1 MIRLGRHSCFALD
14 ADALRE
20 PGPGSSRACAAD
32 FDNGWGRSDR
42 RRAMRPDP
50 RGVTESFRAE
60 HRAQACT
67 SRKFQ
72 RKAATRR
79 THRFMFYANL
89 DYFHFTYLPE
99 VPTRACA
106 SPRKTRPARVLVGRA
121 RVSKNPCNVSKF
133 FEAVPYLDN
142 EPLPSE
148 ALRLGTRRWRSSTP
162 SLRKRSRRFIDF
174 MHTA

>member
-1 MIRLGRHSCFALD
+1 MAGADQTAAEQCVQILAALQSPSAHD
-14 ADALRE
+14 TARKCALL
-20 PGPGSSRACAAD
+20 
-32 FDNGWGRSDR
+32 
-42 RRAMRPDP
+42 
-50 RGVTESFRAE
+50 VTF
-60 HRAQACT
+60 
-67 SRKFQ
+67 K

-89 DYFHFTYLPE
+89 DYFQLTSLPE

-106 SPRKTRPARVLVGRA
+106 SPRKMRPARVLVGRA
-121 RVSKNPCNVSKF
+121 RVSKNPCNVAKF
-133 FEAVPYLDN
+133 FSETVPYLDN
-142 EPLPSE
+142 EPIASK